1 MIENFLSSK
10 SKVKLNLIPTVIKLK
25 LSIIAGVENFNLDYD
40 SVLETITILAVY

>member
-10 SKVKLNLIPTVIKLK
+10 SKVKLSNGNKAKVKYYR
-25 LSIIAGVENFNLDYD
+25 VENFNLDYD